1 MSELYNVSHGG
12 IAGGL
17 GRVVVY
23 ANYPV
28 SLVAIALVLIA
39 VDVLPRAAW
48 WAAGPAIA
56 LCALTSSTVDPGDL
70 DVRWINV
77 FPAVGVLIAIV
88 LTYAAVRRA
97 GTSFVSRRRG
107 DPLRIVV
114 TAVVLV
120 LSIPWFAADLGF
132 YVPGHVFFT
141 KPIVTEGTETLHAV
155 HHGHHHGVDGA
166 LMLLTAL
173 LLSRTRPAG
182 RRLAGVLTGLL
193 GLMAA
198 YGLVISTEDFWH
210 EQVVKRGWVNAL
222 IPDAVQPSVS
232 WVWLVVM
239 VLAGAFAFAFWWERR
254 LDVIPATD

>member
-1 MSELYNVSHGG
+1 MRDTPLGGQGEALLAWAVWTLIGLEIVVTYSRVPASELYNVSHGG

-23 ANYPV
+23 TNYPV

-97 GTSFVSRRRG
+97 GTSFVSR
-107 DPLRIVV
+107 
-114 TAVVLV
+114 A
-120 LSIPWFAADLGF
+120 
-132 YVPGHVFFT
+132 
-141 KPIVTEGTETLHAV
+141 
-155 HHGHHHGVDGA
+155 GA
-166 LMLLTAL
+166 
-173 LLSRTRPAG
+173 TRSG
-182 RRLAGVLTGLL
+182 SWSRRLSSCSRSPGSRR
-193 GLMAA
+193 
-198 YGLVISTEDFWH
+198 ISASTYRETCSS
-210 EQVVKRGWVNAL
+210 R
-222 IPDAVQPSVS
+222 SRS
-232 WVWLVVM
+232 
-239 VLAGAFAFAFWWERR
+239 
-254 LDVIPATD
+254 

>member
-56 LCALTSSTVDPGDL
+56 LCALTASTVDPGDL

-77 FPAVGVLIAIV
+77 FPAVGVADRDRARPD
-88 LTYAAVRRA
+88 AAVRRA

-120 LSIPWFAADLGF
+120 LSIPWFAADPRLLR
-132 YVPGHVFFT
+132 T
-141 KPIVTEGTETLHAV
+141 GTRVLHEADR
-155 HHGHHHGVDGA
+155 DGGDGDA
-166 LMLLTAL
+166 PRSAPRLRTTVSTA
-173 LLSRTRPAG
+173 
-182 RRLAGVLTGLL
+182 
-193 GLMAA
+193 
-198 YGLVISTEDFWH
+198 
-210 EQVVKRGWVNAL
+210 
-222 IPDAVQPSVS
+222 PSCS
-232 WVWLVVM
+232 
-239 VLAGAFAFAFWWERR
+239 
-254 LDVIPATD
+254 

>member
-1 MSELYNVSHGG
+1 M
-12 IAGGL
+12 
-17 GRVVVY
+17 Y

-77 FPAVGVLIAIV
+77 FPAVGVLIAVV

-107 DPLRIVV
+107 DTFRIVV

-132 YVPGHVFFT
+132 YVPGDVFFT
-141 KPIVTEGTETLHAV
+141 KPIVTEGTVTLHAV

-182 RRLAGVLTGLL
+182 GRLAGVLTGLL

-210 EQVVKRGWVNAL
+210 EQVVKRGWVNAR

-254 LDVIPATD
+254 LDVISATD